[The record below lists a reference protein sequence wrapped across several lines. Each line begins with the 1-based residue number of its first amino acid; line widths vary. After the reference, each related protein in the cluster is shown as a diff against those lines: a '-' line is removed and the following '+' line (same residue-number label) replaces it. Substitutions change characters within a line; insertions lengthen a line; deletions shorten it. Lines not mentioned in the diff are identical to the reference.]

1 MVRRIEKV
9 ETITITD
16 GELLDQVESSVVIG
30 GDRQVTSGHQTRQ
43 VIGHLA
49 VVTGHLVAANQANQE
64 GRQEVVNPGQHQE
77 MVHGLVTMHGRQGRR
92 EIHGREL
99 YNGILRSNVH
109 VHILRVLNQWL
120 GVKRSK

>member
-1 MVRRIEKV
+1 MVRKIEEA
-9 ETITITD
+9 ETTTID
-16 GELLDQVESSVVIG
+16 GELQDQVESSVVIG
-30 GDRQVTSGHQTRQ
+30 GDRRVTSGQQARQ

-49 VVTGHLVAANQANQE
+49 VVTGHLVAANLANQE

-77 MVHGLVTMHGRQGRR
+77 MIHGLVIHGQQGRR
-92 EIHGREL
+92 EIHGRVM